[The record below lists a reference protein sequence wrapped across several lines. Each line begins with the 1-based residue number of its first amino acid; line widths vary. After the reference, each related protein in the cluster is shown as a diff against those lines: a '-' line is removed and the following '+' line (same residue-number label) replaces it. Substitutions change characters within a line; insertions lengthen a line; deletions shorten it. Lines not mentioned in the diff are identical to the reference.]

1 MNDSL
6 PNEWQHLV
14 DDFWKKTTDQQQQQQ
29 HQQDIPPLDSV
40 IENAINQKQENNLI
54 LTKLPTFS
62 SLLSGSTDIQPGF
75 LSPPAVDSLSVL
87 QPQLEEPSTQQ
98 HIFQQD
104 QPLSSFVA
112 PSQQQ
117 HNILTLPV
125 NSLSAE
131 ENQLL
136 QPNELINVTSNFQL
150 SIFSPAT
157 TQNGNN

>member
-75 LSPPAVDSLSVL
+75 LSRELA
-87 QPQLEEPSTQQ
+87 EPHCAAALGSWA
-98 HIFQQD
+98 FGAG
-104 QPLSSFVA
+104 V
-112 PSQQQ
+112 
-117 HNILTLPV
+117 
-125 NSLSAE
+125 
-131 ENQLL
+131 
-136 QPNELINVTSNFQL
+136 
-150 SIFSPAT
+150 
-157 TQNGNN
+157 